1 MNGVSGINSTLD
13 IAASALAIH
22 SVSTQVAAHNI
33 ANVFTDGFLP
43 QRATFVTGS
52 HGIGVEMESVR
63 KQDMPLGRQP
73 LVENGD
79 RSGAAAK
86 ASGTE
91 LAREL
96 PQMITTQRGFEAN
109 AATVRA
115 ADEMLDSLLN
125 LIA

>member
-1 MNGVSGINSTLD
+1 MNGVSGITSTLD
-13 IAASALAIH
+13 IAASALAVH
-22 SVSTQVAAHNI
+22 SVGTQVAAHNI
-33 ANVFTDGFLP
+33 ANVSTADFLP

-52 HGIGVEMESVR
+52 RGIGVELESVR

-79 RSGAAAK
+79 GSGAAVK

-96 PQMITTQRGFEAN
+96 PHLITTQKGFEAN
-109 AATVRA
+109 ATTVRA